1 MGRKKGV
8 AEFEESPPDD
18 FDPADPY
25 KDPVAMLEMREHIV
39 REKWIDIERSKILRE
54 RLRWCYRVEGVNHL
68 QKCRHLVQQYLD
80 STRGIGWGKDHRPPC
95 LHGVRRWKRKR
106 PRPNEKGGGLVC
118 VISCSVVD
126 EDVEVDS

>member
-1 MGRKKGV
+1 
-8 AEFEESPPDD
+8 E
-18 FDPADPY
+18 
-25 KDPVAMLEMREHIV
+25 LREHIV

-95 LHGVRRWKRKR
+95 LHGPK
-106 PRPNEKGGGLVC
+106 
-118 VISCSVVD
+118 VD
-126 EDVEVDS
+126 AEAAEAE

>member
-95 LHGVRRWKRKR
+95 LHGSSEGGSGSCGGRMRK
-106 PRPNEKGGGLVC
+106 G
-118 VISCSVVD
+118 
-126 EDVEVDS
+126 EDWFVLSAGESFEF